1 MPGSPLRGFSFYMQ
15 TFYELTTLLPGTLT
29 DGETESTI
37 AALRKLLE
45 EHGAV
50 IAKHGIWEKRKLAYP
65 VNHVR
70 QGTYVVTEFDMEP
83 AEVAAIERTLHLDKA
98 VLRHIVVKA
107 HKKTAKE
114 IEQEAR
120 RRTEHFARSTERQP
134 EQPTEPVKEITKE
147 ELEEKLE
154 KILKDDMTL

>member
-1 MPGSPLRGFSFYMQ
+1 MQ
-15 TFYELTTLLPGTLT
+15 TFYELTALLPGTLP
-29 DGETESTI
+29 DEETESTT

-65 VNHVR
+65 VNHIR

-83 AEVAAIERTLHLDKA
+83 AEVAAVERTLQLEKA
-98 VLRHIVVKA
+98 VLRHIIVRA

-114 IEQEAR
+114 MEQEAR
-120 RRTEHFARSTERQP
+120 RRTEHFAKRAERQP
-134 EQPTEPVKEITKE
+134 VQPTEPVKEISKE

-154 KILKDDMTL
+154 EILKDDMTL

>member
-1 MPGSPLRGFSFYMQ
+1 MQ
-15 TFYELTTLLPGTLT
+15 TFYELTALLPGTLP
-29 DGETESTI
+29 DEETESTT

-65 VNHVR
+65 VNHIR

-83 AEVAAIERTLHLDKA
+83 AEVAAVERTLQLEKA
-98 VLRHIVVKA
+98 ILRHIIVKA

-114 IEQEAR
+114 MEQEAR
-120 RRTEHFARSTERQP
+120 RRTEHFAKRAERQP
-134 EQPTEPVKEITKE
+134 VQPTEPVKEISKE

-154 KILKDDMTL
+154 EILKDDMTL

>member
-1 MPGSPLRGFSFYMQ
+1 MQ
-15 TFYELTTLLPGTLT
+15 TFYELTTLLPGTLS
-29 DGETESTI
+29 DEETESTT

-83 AEVAAIERTLHLDKA
+83 AEVAVVERTLQLDKMI
-98 VLRHIVVKA
+98 LRHIIIKA

-114 IEQEAR
+114 MEQEAR
-120 RRTEHFARSTERQP
+120 RRTEQYAKPTERHP
-134 EQPTEPVKEITKE
+134 EQPAEPAKKITTE

-154 KILKDDMTL
+154 EILKDDMTA